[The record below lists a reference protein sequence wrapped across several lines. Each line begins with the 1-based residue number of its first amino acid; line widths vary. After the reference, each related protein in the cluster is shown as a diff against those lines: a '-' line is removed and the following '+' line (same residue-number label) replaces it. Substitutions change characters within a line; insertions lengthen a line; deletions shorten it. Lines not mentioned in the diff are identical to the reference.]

1 VGKNTTCSNLG
12 IGLAGEGKR
21 VLLIDGDPQASLTIS
36 LGNPYPDQI
45 QATLTELLGKTLKKE
60 SLSEKEGIIHHAEGI
75 DLIPA
80 NIELSGMEVSLVSV
94 WGREKVLRRYI
105 ETIQYEYDYIL
116 IDCMPSLGMLTINA
130 LTAADSV
137 LIPVQAQYLP
147 VKGVEQL
154 LNTIAQVRQELNEN
168 LHIAGVLLTMVDY
181 RTNYANEIS
190 KLLRETCADEIPIF
204 ASEIPQSIRA
214 AETSYHAKSIY
225 THDPRGKVADA
236 YRVLT
241 KEVLE
246 IG

>member
-1 VGKNTTCSNLG
+1 
-12 IGLAGEGKR
+12 
-21 VLLIDGDPQASLTIS
+21 
-36 LGNPYPDQI
+36 
-45 QATLTELLGKTLKKE
+45 
-60 SLSEKEGIIHHAEGI
+60 
-75 DLIPA
+75 
-80 NIELSGMEVSLVSV
+80 MEVSLVSV

-105 ETIQYEYDYIL
+105 ETVQYEYDYIL

-168 LHIAGVLLTMVDY
+168 LRIAGVLLTMVDY
-181 RTNYANEIS
+181 RTNYANQIS
-190 KLLRETCADEIPIF
+190 KLLRDTCADEIPIF
-204 ASEIPQSIRA
+204 ASEIPHSIRA
-214 AETSYHAKSIY
+214 AETSFHAKSIY
-225 THDPRGKVADA
+225 THDPKGKVADA

-241 KEVLE
+241 KEVLK